1 MRLKDKRVVITAAA
15 SGMGRAGCELFTR
28 EGATVVAVDID
39 QPRLDAMVEAIRA
52 GGGHIS
58 AIRADLLSDNNCTGW
73 IDEAARRMDGLDVL
87 WNHAGIAGVSGIETL
102 SEDDY
107 ATCMNLNVR
116 SAFRATGAA
125 LPHLRRSGGGSV
137 LFTAS
142 IAGLVG
148 ATVSPIYSTAK
159 FAVVGMAKSF
169 ALRLAADKIRVNAIC
184 PGLVETPMLPLFF
197 DPGASVEEAK
207 AAQVRVLAAVPM
219 GRLARPQ
226 EIAHAA
232 LWLASDDASFVTGV
246 ALPVDGGF
254 TAR

>member
-1 MRLKDKRVVITAAA
+1 MRLKNKRVVITAAA
-15 SGMGRAGCELFTR
+15 SGMGRAGCHLFAR

-39 QPRLDAMVEAIRA
+39 QARLDETVAAVTAE
-52 GGGHIS
+52 GGRIS
-58 AIRADLLSDNNCTGW
+58 AIRADLLGTSDCSGW
-73 IDEAARRMDGLDVL
+73 INEAADRMGGLDVL
-87 WNHAGIAGVSGIETL
+87 WNHAGMAGSSEVENL
-102 SEDDY
+102 SEEEY
-107 ATCMNLNVR
+107 ARCMDLNVR

-125 LPHLRRSGGGSV
+125 IAHLRRAGGGSIIY
-137 LFTAS
+137 TAS

-148 ATVSPIYSTAK
+148 ATVSPLYSTAK

-197 DPGASVEEAK
+197 GPNANPEQAQ
-207 AAQVRVLAAVPM
+207 AAQARTLAAVPL
-219 GRLARPQ
+219 GRLARPE

-232 LWLASDDASFVTGV
+232 LWLASEDASFVTGI